1 MYPIDFT
8 QPSKRFVLSLYYNG
22 SNSLYLLMLQKYQ
35 FKRKDSETKGYTL
48 CLSYILKR
56 FTINN
61 MKKARSKGI
70 VNFFSVDFNPIDTDD
85 ILDIHRY
92 LMKGK

>member
-1 MYPIDFT
+1 
-8 QPSKRFVLSLYYNG
+8 
-22 SNSLYLLMLQKYQ
+22 
-35 FKRKDSETKGYTL
+35 
-48 CLSYILKR
+48 
-56 FTINN
+56 